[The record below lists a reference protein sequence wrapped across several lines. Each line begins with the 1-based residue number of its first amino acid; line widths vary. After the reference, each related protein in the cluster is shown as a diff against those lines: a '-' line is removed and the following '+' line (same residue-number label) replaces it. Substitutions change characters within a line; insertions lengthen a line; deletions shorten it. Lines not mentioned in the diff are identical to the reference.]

1 MSDASAADTPLPEKP
16 EKAEKPEKEETAL
29 EEAARAMQDQLLQSQ
44 ERNSALLTRKRF
56 AVALRG
62 QA

>member
-29 EEAARAMQDQLLQSQ
+29 EEAARQQ
-44 ERNSALLTRKRF
+44 F
-56 AVALRG
+56 GLREWDLSLIHI
-62 QA
+62 